1 MRRTVAFERIA
12 SEPEVL
18 DRDMTP
24 ADIAAALQ
32 RLRFGYNR
40 RQLVALDEEVRD
52 FLLAAVTARP
62 RNCRTPALLSATEKV
77 AYYERRWGRP

>member
-32 RLRFGYNR
+32 RLRFGYR
-40 RQLVALDEEVRD
+40 RQLMHAHGAKRRSRQL
-52 FLLAAVTARP
+52 RP
-62 RNCRTPALLSATEKV
+62 CLIS
-77 AYYERRWGRP
+77 

>member
-52 FLLAAVTARP
+52 FLLAAVTARQG
-62 RNCRTPALLSATEKV
+62 
-77 AYYERRWGRP
+77 GRSR

>member
-1 MRRTVAFERIA
+1 MQSATGNDRSPLPPRSNSSAMRRTVAFERTA

-32 RLRFGYNR
+32 RH
-40 RQLVALDEEVRD
+40 
-52 FLLAAVTARP
+52 
-62 RNCRTPALLSATEKV
+62 SKEK
-77 AYYERRWGRP
+77 

>member
-40 RQLVALDEEVRD
+40 RQLVALDEEPTSVIPFPFFIGLD
-52 FLLAAVTARP
+52 GL
-62 RNCRTPALLSATEKV
+62 
-77 AYYERRWGRP
+77 

>member
-12 SEPEVL
+12 SEPE
-18 DRDMTP
+18 

-52 FLLAAVTARP
+52 FLLAAVTARQG
-62 RNCRTPALLSATEKV
+62 
-77 AYYERRWGRP
+77 GRSR

>member
-24 ADIAAALQ
+24 ADIAAAVQ

-40 RQLVALDEEVRD
+40 RQLAVRAT
-52 FLLAAVTARP
+52 LWRMEIEILREITS
-62 RNCRTPALLSATEKV
+62 LSFWSPLRV
-77 AYYERRWGRP
+77 

>member
-52 FLLAAVTARP
+52 FLLAAVTPGRAGGRGDRSP
-62 RNCRTPALLSATEKV
+62 LPASLNS
-77 AYYERRWGRP
+77 PPP